1 MALCFRHK
9 CTGICTR
16 KYEKLHCTRIY
27 LYILSSSVALC
38 INNTQINNR
47 MHGTSFSA
55 VLSCIS
61 IFDCPIWRPLLMKS
75 FHFGWHFS
83 RCRPGSTELSAYLLL
98 LTDIPPFFFFWSVS
112 CMNTQQICRLCAKDS
127 NATSCVLLADPRKNR
142 EGGMGTIRQYWMDT
156 TNPPP
161 PLHFLVP
168 LFPQHFHWLPW
179 NLCGEYVC
187 V

>member
-1 MALCFRHK
+1 
-9 CTGICTR
+9 
-16 KYEKLHCTRIY
+16 
-27 LYILSSSVALC
+27 
-38 INNTQINNR
+38 
-47 MHGTSFSA
+47 
-55 VLSCIS
+55 
-61 IFDCPIWRPLLMKS
+61 MKS

-187 V
+187 VCLGGFGLIKFRNKRIYSSGQRFKLAFMSFDKSLSDLFEPACSYRF